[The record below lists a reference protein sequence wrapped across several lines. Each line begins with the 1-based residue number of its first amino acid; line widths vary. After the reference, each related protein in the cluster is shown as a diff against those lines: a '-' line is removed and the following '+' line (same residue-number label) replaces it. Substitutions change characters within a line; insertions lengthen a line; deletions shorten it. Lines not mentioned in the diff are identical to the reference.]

1 MALAF
6 QKFAPNDNTKENLN
20 PSFIFKETGTYLNLN
35 KRVVK
40 NMKVK
45 TWRMKI
51 QRSCPQGQVRQS

>member
-45 TWRMKI
+45 T
-51 QRSCPQGQVRQS
+51 